1 MNQDKDYLK
10 QEGFPDEDLQNSDDS
25 VFELEEYGEEGSKFS
40 LLSDNR
46 PENDLGNQMPADDN
60 EIQEIFDSLD
70 IRANKTTKIEDF
82 QSSKKEKNLKDAP
95 LIYEKLTKNLL
106 KCSEKWFDIDQKLKE
121 LNEFDELFLKTFEFS
136 YYYERKS
143 KFIRKN
149 FNNSKRKNLIDQSKK
164 QYSIVKSMIY
174 DPQIDEI
181 FINSKDVYID
191 IEISLK
197 FLYVEVMDE
206 LWTHISEVCEAKNL
220 NNEYLINSEQIDSN
234 EQKTKRLII
243 EKVDTPY
250 KIILRPTKALKKNLN
265 FIYTSLYSTY
275 AKVDDRFRILAAF
288 LTIWGNKRGLLS
300 KGRFLLNDL
309 YNMLIFF
316 FLQNQILPSLQTD
329 FKVPEK
335 KIEIL
340 KKSHKNDQEKWCYT
354 LKPINFAFEE
364 DLIKIKTVVM
374 NREKPNFTVGEL
386 LPKFF
391 YFFGVELPKTF
402 EECQTRESN
411 QERQKYVILNA
422 KNGKSLFFDFNYE
435 IECVALKKG
444 LGDRKEIDKGF
455 FILDPFLGNVTT
467 KHLIGRLNRE
477 NVLNKIKEF
486 VYDNPYEDIEVV
498 FRNHNYEK
506 VEIEFY
512 VAYKRIMVGN
522 GRDIFDDVDFKNWGF

>member
-1 MNQDKDYLK
+1 MNQDKEYFDHV
-10 QEGFPDEDLQNSDDS
+10 GFPNDSFQNSDDL
-25 VFELEEYGEEGSKFS
+25 VFGMEEQGEEGSKFS
-40 LLSDNR
+40 FFSDNR
-46 PENDLGNQMPADDN
+46 PENDLEDQMTQEEN
-60 EIQEIFDSLD
+60 EIQDIFESLD
-70 IRANKTTKIEDF
+70 IRANKTTKIDDF
-82 QSSKKEKNLKDAP
+82 QSTKKEKNLKDAP

-121 LNEFDELFLKTFEFS
+121 LNEFEAFFLKTFEFS
-136 YYYERKS
+136 YKYERKTN
-143 KFIRKN
+143 FTRKN
-149 FNNSKRKNLIDQSKK
+149 FMSSKGKYLLEQLKK
-164 QYSIVKSMIY
+164 PDSAVKTMIY
-174 DPQIDEI
+174 TPEIDEI

-191 IEISLK
+191 IEISFR
-197 FLYVEVMDE
+197 FLYFEIMDE
-206 LWTHISEVCEAKNL
+206 LWTHINEVCAEKNL
-220 NNEYLINSEQIDSN
+220 KDDYSIRSEQRDSN
-234 EQKTKRLII
+234 GQKTQTLII

-250 KIILRPTKALKKNLN
+250 KIILRPTKTLKNLN
-265 FIYTSLYSTY
+265 FIYATLYSTY

-288 LTIWGNKRGLLS
+288 LTIWGSKRGLLS
-300 KGRFLLNDL
+300 KGRFSLNDL

-335 KIEIL
+335 KIEML
-340 KKSHKNDQEKWCYT
+340 RKSHKDDQEKWCK
-354 LKPINFAFEE
+354 KPISINFAFEE

-374 NREKPNFTVGEL
+374 NKERSNITVGEL

-422 KNGKSLFFDFNYE
+422 RDGKSLFYDFHYE
-435 IECVALKKG
+435 IECLALKKG
-444 LGDRKEIDKGF
+444 LGDRKEIDKGV
-455 FILDPFLGNVTT
+455 FILDPFLGDVNT

-477 NVLNKIKEF
+477 KVIDKIKEF
-486 VYDNPYEDIEVV
+486 VYDNPYEDIEV
-498 FRNHNYEK
+498 FFKNHNYEK

-522 GRDIFDDVDFKNWGF
+522 GRDIFDAVDFKNWGF